1 MADDSVEIRDASLRT
16 IRLRRINV
24 LDQVKLLRA
33 VGPAQSNN
41 QPYVALV
48 NMAASVSHIDGVPM
62 PPIGNE
68 RQIDAAVAR
77 IGDEGF
83 AALQVHTM
91 KELDKLMAEAE
102 VASDLGDA
110 EAGAATDP
118 LKKSAS

>member
-1 MADDSVEIRDASLRT
+1 MADDSVEIRDASLRAL
-16 IRLRRINV
+16 RLRRINV

-62 PPIGNE
+62 PPMGNE

-118 LKKSAS
+118 FKKSVS